1 MKEGFLTISNVLYCK
16 EIPGLILS
24 IGQMIGQL
32 IGVTFYNNQFIIHQD
47 GFNFHSFQRND
58 RWFLAIEKNSPTID
72 IRPLDANPCN
82 VNKTTCN
89 YSLEDLSS
97 LWHQRLGHL
106 SIRNLN
112 QILKYNTAD
121 GIHTSYLQTFGIC
134 HPCSIA
140 KSEHRP
146 VKNASRSIVQKPGDV
161 VVVDLI
167 GPLPVSIN
175 HMKYV
180 LMIQDVFSKVVVAI
194 PISDKSDTK
203 LKLQNWMTQFMN
215 VTNNTIR
222 VLLSDN
228 GTEFKNNLLE
238 QFLVSK
244 GIVHKFSMPYEHH
257 QNGRIERTNRTIS
270 EMARTMLHAS
280 NLPVYLWPWA
290 F

>member
-1 MKEGFLTISNVLYCK
+1 MVPTNMYLSVASNQKLPVVGIGQIRLKIKEGFLTINNVLYCK
-16 EIPGLILS
+16 EIPVIILS

-32 IGVTFYNNQFIIHQD
+32 IGVPFYNNQFIIHQD
-47 GFNFHSFQRND
+47 GVNFHSFQRND
-58 RWFLAIEKNSPTID
+58 RWFLAIEKNYPTID
-72 IRPLDANPCN
+72 IKPLDANPCN
-82 VNKTTCN
+82 VNETACN

-112 QILKYNTAD
+112 RLLKYNAAD
-121 GIHTSYLQTFGIC
+121 GIHTSYLQNFGIC

-140 KSEHRP
+140 KSEHQP
-146 VKNASRSIVQKPGDV
+146 VKNASENLVQKPGDV

-167 GPLPVSIN
+167 GPFPVSIR

-180 LMIQDVFSKVVVAI
+180 LMIKDVFSKVVVAI
-194 PISDKSDTK
+194 PISDKSDAK

-222 VLLSDN
+222 VLRSDN

-238 QFLVSK
+238 QFLV
-244 GIVHKFSMPYEHH
+244 
-257 QNGRIERTNRTIS
+257 
-270 EMARTMLHAS
+270 
-280 NLPVYLWPWA
+280 
-290 F
+290 